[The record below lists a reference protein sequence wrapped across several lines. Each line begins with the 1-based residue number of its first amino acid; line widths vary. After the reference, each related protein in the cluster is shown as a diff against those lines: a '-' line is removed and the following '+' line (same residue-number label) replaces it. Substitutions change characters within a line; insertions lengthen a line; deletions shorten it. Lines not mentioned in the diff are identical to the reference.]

1 MSPEKQPSGSI
12 EIDTAD
18 RIVLANA
25 ALDVVNMFDR
35 TAEVLIGFQRL
46 LRESE
51 LDGLSTVDAFDIPY
65 ETFKHIGR
73 KLQARLV
80 DNSDQRSVK
89 VRDDYTYRIVYD
101 PERQHQQAT
110 SRRPARNL
118 GYIGSALAQRGSTY

>member
-1 MSPEKQPSGSI
+1 MSPEKQPSDSI

-51 LDGLSTVDAFDIPY
+51 LDGLSTADAFDIPY
-65 ETFKHIGR
+65 ETFKDIGR

-89 VRDDYTYRIVYD
+89 VRNDYTYRVVHD
-101 PERQHQQAT
+101 PDRQHQST
-110 SRRPARNL
+110 SKRPARNL